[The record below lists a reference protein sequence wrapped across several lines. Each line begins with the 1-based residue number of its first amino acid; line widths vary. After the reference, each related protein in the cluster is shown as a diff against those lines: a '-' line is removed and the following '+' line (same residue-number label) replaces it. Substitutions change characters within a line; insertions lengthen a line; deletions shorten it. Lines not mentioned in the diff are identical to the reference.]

1 MQRTRTAFLAA
12 FVLLAAIAA
21 AQPRKI
27 AIPAKKA
34 LTHEKLWLMKR
45 VGSPIP
51 SPDGRWVVASVTEPS
66 YDEKEQ
72 SSDLWLMPADGSG
85 APRQITHS
93 KAAESDVTWSPDSHT
108 IAFSSKREGD
118 DVAQVYLLDVAGG
131 GEARRVTSLS
141 TGARG
146 PQFRPDGAV
155 LSVQSTVYPGAA
167 DDEAN
172 KKIAR
177 ERKEQKYKVRAYDSF
192 PIRHWDRWL
201 DDLQTH
207 LVIVTLQKPPEKNVV
222 EQERVPPPHDIFAA
236 TKLAAMPGFAN
247 HFGEGS
253 REEVESA
260 WTPDGNGIV
269 FSATTSRNVSAYAEF
284 PYDLYLT
291 DGSGEPKLL
300 TDGKARYGSPRFS
313 PDGKTLFVTYEPL
326 NRKLYNNTRIVRYDW
341 PSMANRKVVTDL
353 PFDRSVSSW
362 SLTPDGSRIYF
373 TAEDAGQEKVYSVP
387 AAGGEVKLFLAPE
400 RGVVTGLRIAE
411 RTPSPSLVALWGS
424 SVNPAEVVNIDP
436 ATRKITHLTD
446 FNVVEAQRI
455 DWLAPEH
462 FWFTS
467 KRGRKIH
474 SMLIKPAAFD
484 ESKKYPLFVLIHGGP
499 AGQWRDQITLR
510 WNYHLLAR
518 PGYALLLTDYV
529 GSTGYGE
536 KFAQD
541 IEGDPLKGPG
551 EELNEAADEAIKRY
565 PFIDATRQAAG
576 GASYGGHLAYWLE
589 ATTTRYK
596 CIIAHAGLVNLESQ
610 WGTSDSIYHREVMN
624 GGRPFWEGGKIW
636 SEQSPVTY
644 AAKMKTPILL
654 SVGERDFRVP
664 MNNTLEAWAI
674 LQRQRVP
681 SRLLVWPDENHWILN
696 AENSRYFYNEV
707 WDWLAKWI

>member
-1 MQRTRTAFLAA
+1 MQRHRTAALA
-12 FVLLAAIAA
+12 LAVTLSALAS
-21 AQPRKI
+21 AQPGKI

-34 LTHEKLWLMKR
+34 PTHEALWLMKR
-45 VGSPIP
+45 VGAPVP
-51 SPDGRWVVASVTEPS
+51 SPDGKWVVVSVIEPS

-72 SSDLWLMPADGSG
+72 SSDLWLVLADGS
-85 APRQITHS
+85 APPRQITHT
-93 KAAESDVTWSPDSHT
+93 KAAEADVAWSPDSQT

-118 DVAQVYLLDVAGG
+118 DVAQIYLLDVANG
-131 GEARRVTSLS
+131 GEARRITSLS
-141 TGARG
+141 TGACA
-146 PQFRPDGAV
+146 PQFRPDGAA

-177 ERKEQKYKVRAYDSF
+177 ERKDQKYKVRTYDSF
-192 PIRHWDRWL
+192 PIRQWDRWL

-207 LVIVTLQKPPEKNVV
+207 LVLITLDKAPNKTN
-222 EQERVPPPHDIFAA
+222 VPPSDVFAG

-260 WTPDGNGIV
+260 WTPDGTGIV
-269 FSATTSRNVSAYAEF
+269 FSATTSRNVSAYAEV

-291 DGSGEPKLL
+291 NAGSEPKIL
-300 TDGKARYGSPRFS
+300 TDGKGRYGSPRFS
-313 PDGKTLFVTYEPL
+313 PDGKTLFVTWEPL
-326 NRKLYNNTRIVRYDW
+326 NKKQYNNTRLVRFDW
-341 PSMANRKVVTDL
+341 PGMTNRKVVTDV
-353 PFDRSVSSW
+353 PFDRSVGSW
-362 SLTPDGSRIYF
+362 ALTPDGATIYF
-373 TAEDAGQEKVYSVP
+373 TAEESSLEKIYSVP
-387 AAGGEVKLFLAPE
+387 AGGGEVKLAFAPE
-400 RGVVTGLRIAE
+400 RGVFTNLRIPEKA
-411 RTPSPSLVALWGS
+411 TSPVLIAQWGS
-424 SVNPAEVVNIDP
+424 SINPAEVVRIDP
-436 ATRKITHLTD
+436 IRQKLTNLTD
-446 FNVVEAQRI
+446 FNVGNAQRI
-455 DWLAPEH
+455 DWLPPEH

-467 KRGRKIH
+467 TRGRKIH
-474 SMLIKPAAFD
+474 SMIIKPAGFVVTN
-484 ESKKYPLFVLIHGGP
+484 KYPLFVLIHGGP

-510 WNYHLLAR
+510 WNYHLLAK
-518 PGYALLLTDYV
+518 PGYVLLLTDYT

-551 EELNEAADEAIKRY
+551 DELNEAADEAIKRFL
-565 PFIDATRQAAG
+565 FIDGTRQAAG

-610 WGTSDSIYHREVMN
+610 WGTSDGMYHRELMN
-624 GGRPFWEGGKIW
+624 GGKPFWEGGKIW
-636 SEQSPVTY
+636 TEQSPSTY
-644 AAKMKTPILL
+644 AAHMKTPILL
-654 SVGERDFRVP
+654 SVGEHDFRVP

-696 AENSRYFYNEV
+696 GENSRYFYKEV
-707 WDWLAKWI
+707 WEWLGKWM